1 MKALVLTQLIDNTP
15 TALVVGENCN
25 GLTLVARIDD
35 YAVYMVAGD
44 EKQIAMLSEAALV
57 ADYDWNKEIDDATAG
72 ALNSLLAAGKYAA
85 LPKGLTL
92 GQGMLAML
100 GKFEP
105 ELYDV
110 GDEAEAAHGD

>member
-15 TALVVGENCN
+15 TALLVGENCT
-25 GLTLVARIDD
+25 GLTLVACIDD

-44 EKQIAMLSEAALV
+44 EKQIAMLSELALV
-57 ADYDWNKEIDDATAG
+57 ADADWSKAIDDATAG
-72 ALNSLLAAGKYAA
+72 ALNSLLTAGKYEA

-92 GQGMLAML
+92 GQGMIAML

-110 GDEAEAAHGD
+110 GDADER